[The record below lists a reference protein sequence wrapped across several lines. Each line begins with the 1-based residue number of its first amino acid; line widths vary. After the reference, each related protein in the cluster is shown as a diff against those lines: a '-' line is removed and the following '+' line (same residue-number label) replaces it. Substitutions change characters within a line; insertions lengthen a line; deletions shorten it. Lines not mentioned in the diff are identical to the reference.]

1 MSTPEGV
8 LLPDGRRIG
17 DLKVADLR
25 NQLEIRG
32 LSRSGVKKDLC
43 ARLSDAVDG
52 ELRQM
57 KNESGSVAKCV
68 ESDPLGGNNN
78 VQNEDTLEIDAVA
91 SDEEITEVSTSAD
104 ISEVNIEIAKSESL
118 CKSPP
123 VSSESKPD
131 PNNSEVSAE
140 VSNFEVTDVT
150 QVPEPPIS
158 IATDTKIEVESQP
171 IRRRQW
177 GSRSIAST
185 PSLSSESLEKLIPSS
200 CWIRSKNAVIDNEN
214 DEVSRTSPVSIQD
227 TASHIDDLNEKGEPF
242 NDDVD
247 DNAKE
252 ENNEFDHRIKNK
264 LFTDHKGNLNIN
276 EEDSS
281 NNRIKDNNNN
291 NNNNINNDRLHL
303 ERELEL
309 EVDAV
314 VENMDTYDDNNN
326 SIEEMSVAYDSRTVH
341 LSSSD
346 ISPKLDVI
354 IKRGCVVNTA
364 STTTTPINITPTTTM
379 TVASVTTSINVN
391 NPTITQSTNQMI
403 TKIGEGL
410 QSNSSHLTQT
420 KKSPPPK
427 RKGPKET
434 KAVGYL
440 VEPPERIEPI
450 QPAKHP
456 QTDIVY
462 IRFLVRP
469 FTAEQL
475 RQMVVTHFG
484 PVVDLWLDK
493 IKSSSLIR
501 LQTVEYA
508 AKCRDG
514 LDGSR
519 WPSMNPRVLR
529 CDYAS
534 TDLFEWMKVNGDS
547 SDLQPPK
554 HLLLGDASSNAEV
567 STVGADK
574 SDNGFTTST
583 DQEKKPTD
591 LRRKLERSN
600 RDVEQ
605 PLSVTKSRQG
615 ENKESPIA
623 EAKPKSEEPAKL
635 LNNLFRKTIA
645 TPSVYWLPL
654 TPEQVNRR
662 IKKSV
667 TDKSDAKKITSRHSS
682 HPSEEPVQKA
692 TRSPFAN
699 SSSSSTSPPSYPSSR
714 IPNQSRRNPTT
725 DRSSRPKIPDAK
737 LSSNSKSSGDI
748 VRHNSTKKPVSG
760 NVLYD
765 SKHSTSESKPK
776 SIRDSKGESRDIVA
790 VDNKQQGR
798 LSKQDTSSNS
808 STLPKIDK
816 PSDNSRKKELSP
828 SAHTRKRRYSK
839 TDSDDKE
846 VIPSKQSRPSL
857 TSSGDSSVVGEA
869 LAAYKK
875 NHMGPQH
882 HRSEHRRRSSSSR
895 HNSPNHRS
903 NFKSSFPEGSRV
915 KDKTDS
921 MSHSRESGRR
931 RSRSLNQRH
940 RSRSTGRRD
949 RSSSN
954 RYRSRR

>member
-8 LLPDGRRIG
+8 LLPDGRKIG

-57 KNESGSVAKCV
+57 RNESGSVAKCV
-68 ESDPLGGNNN
+68 ESEEPLG
-78 VQNEDTLEIDAVA
+78 VA

-118 CKSPP
+118 CKSPS

-131 PNNSEVSAE
+131 PNNSGVSAE
-140 VSNFEVTDVT
+140 VSNVEVTDGT
-150 QVPEPPIS
+150 QVSDPPIS
-158 IATDTKIEVESQP
+158 IATDTKTEVEAQP
-171 IRRRQW
+171 VRRRQW

-185 PSLSSESLEKLIPSS
+185 PSLSSESLEKLIPTS
-200 CWIRSKNAVIDNEN
+200 CWIRSKSTVIDNEN
-214 DEVSRTSPVSIQD
+214 DEVSHKSPVAIQD
-227 TASHIDDLNEKGEPF
+227 TVSHIDDSNEKCEPF

-264 LFTDHKGNLNIN
+264 LFTDHKNNHNIN

-281 NNRIKDNNNN
+281 DNRIKDNSNNN
-291 NNNNINNDRLHL
+291 NNSDRLHL

-326 SIEEMSVAYDSRTVH
+326 PIEEISVAYDSRTVH

-364 STTTTPINITPTTTM
+364 STTTTTINITPPPPITIAAMTTG
-379 TVASVTTSINVN
+379 INVN
-391 NPTITQSTNQMI
+391 YPTITQSTNQMT

-410 QSNSSHLTQT
+410 QSNSCHLTQT

-440 VEPPERIEPI
+440 VEPPERIEPV

-554 HLLLGDASSNAEV
+554 HLLLGDASSNTEISIV
-567 STVGADK
+567 EADK

-583 DQEKKPTD
+583 DQEKKPID

-600 RDVEQ
+600 RDIEQ

-615 ENKESPIA
+615 ENKETPIA

-667 TDKSDAKKITSRHSS
+667 ADKSDAKKITSRHSS

-699 SSSSSTSPPSYPSSR
+699 SSSSSASPPSYPSGC

-725 DRSSRPKIPDAK
+725 DRSARPKIPDAK

-748 VRHNSTKKPVSG
+748 VRHNSTKKTVSG

-776 SIRDSKGESRDIVA
+776 STRDSKGESRDIVA
-790 VDNKQQGR
+790 DDNKQQGR
-798 LSKQDTSSNS
+798 LPKQDTSSTNP
-808 STLPKIDK
+808 TLSKIDK

-828 SAHTRKRRYSK
+828 STNTRKRRYSK

-875 NHMGPQH
+875 NHMGTQH
-882 HRSEHRRRSSSSR
+882 HRSEHRRRSSSNR
-895 HNSPNHRS
+895 HSSPNHRS
-903 NFKSSFPEGSRV
+903 SFKNSFPEGSRV
-915 KDKTDS
+915 KDKDS
-921 MSHSRESGRR
+921 MSHSRDSGRR
-931 RSRSLNQRH
+931 RSRSLKQRH

>member
-1 MSTPEGV
+1 MCT
-8 LLPDGRRIG
+8 LR
-17 DLKVADLR
+17 DLSSICR
-25 NQLEIRG
+25 N
-32 LSRSGVKKDLC
+32 
-43 ARLSDAVDG
+43 
-52 ELRQM
+52 
-57 KNESGSVAKCV
+57 
-68 ESDPLGGNNN
+68 
-78 VQNEDTLEIDAVA
+78 
-91 SDEEITEVSTSAD
+91 EVS
-104 ISEVNIEIAKSESL
+104 
-118 CKSPP
+118 
-123 VSSESKPD
+123 D
-131 PNNSEVSAE
+131 PNNSGVSAE
-140 VSNFEVTDVT
+140 VSNFEVTDGT
-150 QVPEPPIS
+150 QVSDPPIS
-158 IATDTKIEVESQP
+158 IATDTKTEAEAQP
-171 IRRRQW
+171 VRRRQW

-185 PSLSSESLEKLIPSS
+185 PSLSSESLEKLIPTS
-200 CWIRSKNAVIDNEN
+200 CWIRSKSTVIDNEN

-227 TASHIDDLNEKGEPF
+227 TVSHIDESNEKCEPF
-242 NDDVD
+242 SDDID
-247 DNAKE
+247 ENAKE

-264 LFTDHKGNLNIN
+264 LFTDHKNNHNIN

-281 NNRIKDNNNN
+281 DNRIKDNSNNN
-291 NNNNINNDRLHL
+291 NSDRLHL

-326 SIEEMSVAYDSRTVH
+326 PIEEISVAYDSRTVH

-364 STTTTPINITPTTTM
+364 STTTTTLNITPTPPITIAAMTTG
-379 TVASVTTSINVN
+379 INVN
-391 NPTITQSTNQMI
+391 YPTITQSTNQMT

-410 QSNSSHLTQT
+410 QSNSCHLTQT

-554 HLLLGDASSNAEV
+554 HLLLGDASSNTEISIV
-567 STVGADK
+567 EADK

-600 RDVEQ
+600 RDIEQ
-605 PLSVTKSRQG
+605 PLSVTKSLQG

-667 TDKSDAKKITSRHSS
+667 AEKSDAKKTTSRHSS

-699 SSSSSTSPPSYPSSR
+699 SSSSSASPPSYPSSC

-737 LSSNSKSSGDI
+737 LSSNFKSSGDI

-765 SKHSTSESKPK
+765 SKRSTSESKPK
-776 SIRDSKGESRDIVA
+776 STRDSKGESRDIVA
-790 VDNKQQGR
+790 DDNKQQGR
-798 LSKQDTSSNS
+798 LSKQDTTSNNP
-808 STLPKIDK
+808 TLSKIDK

-828 SAHTRKRRYSK
+828 STHTRKRRYSK

-846 VIPSKQSRPSL
+846 AIPSKQSRPSL

-875 NHMGPQH
+875 NHMGTQH
-882 HRSEHRRRSSSSR
+882 HRSEHRRRSSSNR
-895 HNSPNHRS
+895 HSSPNRRS
-903 NFKSSFPEGSRV
+903 SFKNSFPEGSRV
-915 KDKTDS
+915 KNKTDS
-921 MSHSRESGRR
+921 MSHSRDSGRR

-940 RSRSTGRRD
+940 RSRSTERRD

>member
-8 LLPDGRRIG
+8 LLPDGRKIG

-57 KNESGSVAKCV
+57 RNESGSVAKCV
-68 ESDPLGGNNN
+68 ESEDPLGGNNN

-118 CKSPP
+118 CKSPS

-131 PNNSEVSAE
+131 PNNSGVSAE
-140 VSNFEVTDVT
+140 VSNFEVTDGT
-150 QVPEPPIS
+150 QVSDPPIS
-158 IATDTKIEVESQP
+158 ITTDTKTEVEAQP
-171 IRRRQW
+171 VRRRQW

-185 PSLSSESLEKLIPSS
+185 PSLSSESLEKLIPTS
-200 CWIRSKNAVIDNEN
+200 CWIRSKSTVIDNEN
-214 DEVSRTSPVSIQD
+214 DEVSHTSPVAIQD
-227 TASHIDDLNEKGEPF
+227 TVSHIDDSNEKCEPF

-252 ENNEFDHRIKNK
+252 KNNEFDHRIKNK
-264 LFTDHKGNLNIN
+264 LFTDHKNNHNIN
-276 EEDSS
+276 EENSS
-281 NNRIKDNNNN
+281 DNRIKDNSNNN
-291 NNNNINNDRLHL
+291 NNL

-326 SIEEMSVAYDSRTVH
+326 PIEEISVAYDSRTVH

-364 STTTTPINITPTTTM
+364 STTTTINITTPPPITIAAMTTG
-379 TVASVTTSINVN
+379 INVN
-391 NPTITQSTNQMI
+391 YPTITQSTNQM

-410 QSNSSHLTQT
+410 QSNSCHLTQT

-514 LDGSR
+514 LDGCR

-554 HLLLGDASSNAEV
+554 HLLLGDASSNTEISIV
-567 STVGADK
+567 EADK

-583 DQEKKPTD
+583 DQEKKPID

-600 RDVEQ
+600 RDIEQ

-615 ENKESPIA
+615 ENKASPIA

-654 TPEQVNRR
+654 TPEQVSRR

-667 TDKSDAKKITSRHSS
+667 ADKSDAKKITSRHSS

-699 SSSSSTSPPSYPSSR
+699 SSSSSASPPSYPSSC

-725 DRSSRPKIPDAK
+725 DRSSRPKIPDTK

-748 VRHNSTKKPVSG
+748 VRHNSTRKPVSG

-765 SKHSTSESKPK
+765 SKHSASEPKPK
-776 SIRDSKGESRDIVA
+776 STRDSKGESRDIVA
-790 VDNKQQGR
+790 DDNKQQGR
-798 LSKQDTSSNS
+798 LSKQDTSSNNP
-808 STLPKIDK
+808 TLSKIDK

-828 SAHTRKRRYSK
+828 STHTRKRRYSK

-875 NHMGPQH
+875 NHMGTQH
-882 HRSEHRRRSSSSR
+882 HRSEHRKRSSSNR
-895 HNSPNHRS
+895 HSSPNHRS
-903 NFKSSFPEGSRV
+903 SIKNSFPEGSRA
-915 KDKTDS
+915 KDKDS
-921 MSHSRESGRR
+921 MSHSRDSDRR

>member
-8 LLPDGRRIG
+8 LLPDGRKIG

-57 KNESGSVAKCV
+57 RNESGSVAKCV
-68 ESDPLGGNNN
+68 ESEEPLGGNNN

-118 CKSPP
+118 CKSPS

-131 PNNSEVSAE
+131 PNNSGVSAE
-140 VSNFEVTDVT
+140 VSNVEVTDGT
-150 QVPEPPIS
+150 QVSDPPIS
-158 IATDTKIEVESQP
+158 IATDTKTEVEAQP
-171 IRRRQW
+171 VRRRQW

-185 PSLSSESLEKLIPSS
+185 PSLSSESLEKLIPTS
-200 CWIRSKNAVIDNEN
+200 CWIRSKSTVIDNEN
-214 DEVSRTSPVSIQD
+214 DEVSHKSPVAIQD
-227 TASHIDDLNEKGEPF
+227 TVSHIDDSNEKCEPF

-264 LFTDHKGNLNIN
+264 LFTDHKNNHNIN

-281 NNRIKDNNNN
+281 DNRIKDNSNNN
-291 NNNNINNDRLHL
+291 NNSDRLHL

-326 SIEEMSVAYDSRTVH
+326 PIEEISVAYDSRTVH

-364 STTTTPINITPTTTM
+364 STTTTTINITPPPPITIAAMTTG
-379 TVASVTTSINVN
+379 INVN
-391 NPTITQSTNQMI
+391 YPTITQSTNQMT

-410 QSNSSHLTQT
+410 QSNSCHLTQT

-440 VEPPERIEPI
+440 VEPPERIEPV

-554 HLLLGDASSNAEV
+554 HLLLGDASSNTEISIV
-567 STVGADK
+567 EADK

-583 DQEKKPTD
+583 DQEKKPID

-600 RDVEQ
+600 RDIEQ

-615 ENKESPIA
+615 ENKETPIA

-667 TDKSDAKKITSRHSS
+667 ADKSDAKKITSRHSS

-699 SSSSSTSPPSYPSSR
+699 SSSSSASPPSYPSGC

-725 DRSSRPKIPDAK
+725 DRSARPKIPDAK

-748 VRHNSTKKPVSG
+748 VRHNSTKKTVSG

-776 SIRDSKGESRDIVA
+776 STRDSKGESRDIVA
-790 VDNKQQGR
+790 DDNKQQGR
-798 LSKQDTSSNS
+798 LPKQDTSSTNP
-808 STLPKIDK
+808 TLSKIDK

-828 SAHTRKRRYSK
+828 STNTRKRRYSK

-875 NHMGPQH
+875 NHMGTQH
-882 HRSEHRRRSSSSR
+882 HRSEHRRRSSSNR
-895 HNSPNHRS
+895 HSSPNHRS
-903 NFKSSFPEGSRV
+903 SFKNSFPEGSRV
-915 KDKTDS
+915 KDKDS
-921 MSHSRESGRR
+921 MSHSRDSGRR
-931 RSRSLNQRH
+931 RSRSLKQRH

>member
-68 ESDPLGGNNN
+68 ESEDPLG
-78 VQNEDTLEIDAVA
+78 EIDAVA

-104 ISEVNIEIAKSESL
+104 VSEVNIEIAKSESL
-118 CKSPP
+118 CKSPS

-131 PNNSEVSAE
+131 PNNSGVSAE
-140 VSNFEVTDVT
+140 VSNFEVTDGT
-150 QVPEPPIS
+150 QVSDPPIS
-158 IATDTKIEVESQP
+158 IATDTKTEAEAQP
-171 IRRRQW
+171 VRRRQW

-185 PSLSSESLEKLIPSS
+185 PSLSSESLEKLIPTS
-200 CWIRSKNAVIDNEN
+200 CWIRSKSTVIDNEN

-227 TASHIDDLNEKGEPF
+227 TVSHIDESNEKCEPF
-242 NDDVD
+242 SDDID
-247 DNAKE
+247 ENAKE

-264 LFTDHKGNLNIN
+264 LFTDHKNNHNIN

-281 NNRIKDNNNN
+281 DNRIKDNSNNN
-291 NNNNINNDRLHL
+291 NSDRLHL

-326 SIEEMSVAYDSRTVH
+326 PIEEISVAYDSRTVH

-364 STTTTPINITPTTTM
+364 STTTTTLNITPTPPITIAAMTTG
-379 TVASVTTSINVN
+379 INVN
-391 NPTITQSTNQMI
+391 YPTITQSTNQMT

-410 QSNSSHLTQT
+410 QSNSCHLTQT

-554 HLLLGDASSNAEV
+554 HLLLGDASSNTEISIV
-567 STVGADK
+567 EADK

-600 RDVEQ
+600 RDIEQ
-605 PLSVTKSRQG
+605 PLSVTKSLQG

-667 TDKSDAKKITSRHSS
+667 AEKSDAKKTTSRHSS

-699 SSSSSTSPPSYPSSR
+699 SSSSSASPPSYPSSC

-737 LSSNSKSSGDI
+737 LSSNFKSSGDI

-765 SKHSTSESKPK
+765 SKRSTSESKPK
-776 SIRDSKGESRDIVA
+776 STRDSKGESRDIVA
-790 VDNKQQGR
+790 DDNKQQGR
-798 LSKQDTSSNS
+798 LSKQDTTSNNP
-808 STLPKIDK
+808 TLSKIDK

-828 SAHTRKRRYSK
+828 STHTRKRRYSK

-846 VIPSKQSRPSL
+846 AIPSKQSRPSL

-875 NHMGPQH
+875 NHMGTQH
-882 HRSEHRRRSSSSR
+882 HRSEHRRRSSSNR
-895 HNSPNHRS
+895 HSSPNRRS
-903 NFKSSFPEGSRV
+903 SFKNSFPEGSRV
-915 KDKTDS
+915 KNKTDS
-921 MSHSRESGRR
+921 MSHSRDSGRR

-940 RSRSTGRRD
+940 RSRSTERRD

>member
-1 MSTPEGV
+1 MSTPESV

-52 ELRQM
+52 ELRQVR
-57 KNESGSVAKCV
+57 NESGCVAKSV
-68 ESDPLGGNNN
+68 KSEDP
-78 VQNEDTLEIDAVA
+78 VDEIDAVS
-91 SDEEITEVSTSAD
+91 SDEEVTEVSTSAD
-104 ISEVNIEIAKSESL
+104 VSEVNIEIDKSESL
-118 CKSPP
+118 CKSPS

-131 PNNSEVSAE
+131 PSNSEMPAE
-140 VSNFEVTDVT
+140 VSNFEVIEDT
-150 QVPEPPIS
+150 QVSDPPIS
-158 IATDTKIEVESQP
+158 ITTDTKTKMETQP

-177 GSRSIAST
+177 GSRTTAST

-200 CWIRSKNAVIDNEN
+200 CWIRSKNTVIDNGN
-214 DEVSRTSPVSIQD
+214 DEVSRTSPVSFPD
-227 TASHIDDLNEKGEPF
+227 TASHIDDLNEKCQPF
-242 NDDVD
+242 NDDD
-247 DNAKE
+247 DNTKE
-252 ENNEFDHRIKNK
+252 ETNEFDHKIKNK
-264 LFTDHKGNLNIN
+264 LFNDHKNNHNIN

-281 NNRIKDNNNN
+281 NNSNNDNNNN
-291 NNNNINNDRLHL
+291 SDRLHL
-303 ERELEL
+303 EREPEL

-326 SIEEMSVAYDSRTVH
+326 SIEEVSIAYDSRTVH
-341 LSSSD
+341 LTSSD

-354 IKRGCVVNTA
+354 IKRGCVVNTT
-364 STTTTPINITPTTTM
+364 STTTTTTNMTPSTTITI
-379 TVASVTTSINVN
+379 AAITTSINVN
-391 NPTITQSTNQMI
+391 NSTITQSTNQMT
-403 TKIGEGL
+403 TKIGGL
-410 QSNSSHLTQT
+410 QSNSSYLTQASSNLT

-440 VEPPERIEPI
+440 VEPPERIEPM

-462 IRFLVRP
+462 IHFLVRP

-547 SDLQPPK
+547 GDLQPPK
-554 HLLLGDASSNAEV
+554 HLLLGDASSSNADTSV
-567 STVGADK
+567 VKADK

-583 DQEKKPTD
+583 DQDKKPTD

-600 RDVEQ
+600 RDIEQ
-605 PLSVTKSRQG
+605 PLLVTKSRQG
-615 ENKESPIA
+615 ENKECPIT

-654 TPEQVNRR
+654 TSEQVNRR
-662 IKKSV
+662 MKKSV
-667 TDKSDAKKITSRHSS
+667 ADKPDAKKITSRHSS
-682 HPSEEPVQKA
+682 HQSEEAVQKT

-699 SSSSSTSPPSYPSSR
+699 SSCSSTSPPSYPSGR
-714 IPNQSRRNPTT
+714 IPSQSRRNPTS
-725 DRSSRPKIPDAK
+725 DRSSKPKILDAK
-737 LSSNSKSSGDI
+737 SFSTSKSSSDN
-748 VRHNSTKKPVSG
+748 VRHNSTKKPVSS
-760 NVLYD
+760 NVLCD
-765 SKHSTSESKPK
+765 SKGSTSESKLK
-776 SIRDSKGESRDIVA
+776 SIRDSKGESRDIIA
-790 VDNKQQGR
+790 DDNKQQGR
-798 LSKQDTSSNS
+798 SSKPDTSSNN
-808 STLPKIDK
+808 STLLKND
-816 PSDNSRKKELSP
+816 SSRKKEMSP
-828 SAHTRKRRYSK
+828 STHTRKRRYSK

-846 VIPSKQSRPSL
+846 AIPSKQSRPSL

-875 NHMGPQH
+875 NHTGTQH
-882 HRSEHRRRSSSSR
+882 HRSDHRRRSSSNRPS
-895 HNSPNHRS
+895 SPNHRS
-903 NFKSSFPEGSRV
+903 SFKSSFPEGPRV

-921 MSHSRESGRR
+921 ISHSRDSGRR
-931 RSRSLNQRH
+931 RSRSFNQRH
-940 RSRSTGRRD
+940 RSRSTDRRD

>member
-8 LLPDGRRIG
+8 LLPDGRKIG

-57 KNESGSVAKCV
+57 RNESGSVAKCV
-68 ESDPLGGNNN
+68 ESEEPLGGNNN
-78 VQNEDTLEIDAVA
+78 VQNEDALEIDAVA

-118 CKSPP
+118 CKSPS

-131 PNNSEVSAE
+131 PNDSGVSAE
-140 VSNFEVTDVT
+140 VSNFEVTDGT
-150 QVPEPPIS
+150 QVSDPPIL
-158 IATDTKIEVESQP
+158 IATDTKTEVEAQP
-171 IRRRQW
+171 VRRRQW

-185 PSLSSESLEKLIPSS
+185 PSLSSESLEKLIPTS
-200 CWIRSKNAVIDNEN
+200 CWIRSKSTVIDNEN
-214 DEVSRTSPVSIQD
+214 DEVSHTSSVAIQD
-227 TASHIDDLNEKGEPF
+227 TVSHIDDSNEKCEPF

-252 ENNEFDHRIKNK
+252 ENNDFDHRIKNK
-264 LFTDHKGNLNIN
+264 LFTDHKNNHNIN

-281 NNRIKDNNNN
+281 DNRIKDDSNNNN
-291 NNNNINNDRLHL
+291 NSDRLHL

-326 SIEEMSVAYDSRTVH
+326 PIEEISVAYDSRTVH

-364 STTTTPINITPTTTM
+364 STTTTTINITPPPPITIAAMTTG
-379 TVASVTTSINVN
+379 INVN
-391 NPTITQSTNQMI
+391 YPTITQSTNQMT

-410 QSNSSHLTQT
+410 QSNSCHLTQT

-440 VEPPERIEPI
+440 VEPPERIEPV

-554 HLLLGDASSNAEV
+554 HLLLGDASSNTEISIV
-567 STVGADK
+567 EADK

-583 DQEKKPTD
+583 DQEKKPID

-600 RDVEQ
+600 RDIEQ

-667 TDKSDAKKITSRHSS
+667 ADKSDAKKITSRHSS

-699 SSSSSTSPPSYPSSR
+699 SSSSSASPPSYPSGC

-725 DRSSRPKIPDAK
+725 DRSARPKIPDAK

-748 VRHNSTKKPVSG
+748 VRHNSTKKTVSG

-776 SIRDSKGESRDIVA
+776 STRDSKGESRDIVA
-790 VDNKQQGR
+790 DDNKQQGR
-798 LSKQDTSSNS
+798 LPKQDTSSTNP
-808 STLPKIDK
+808 TLSKIGK

-828 SAHTRKRRYSK
+828 STHTRKRRYSK

-875 NHMGPQH
+875 NHMGTQH
-882 HRSEHRRRSSSSR
+882 HRSEHRRRSSSNR
-895 HNSPNHRS
+895 HSSPNHRS
-903 NFKSSFPEGSRV
+903 SFKNSFPEGSRV
-915 KDKTDS
+915 KDKDS
-921 MSHSRESGRR
+921 MSHSRDSGRR
-931 RSRSLNQRH
+931 RSRSLKQRH

>member
-8 LLPDGRRIG
+8 LLPDGRKIG

-57 KNESGSVAKCV
+57 RNESGSVAKCV
-68 ESDPLGGNNN
+68 ESEEPLG
-78 VQNEDTLEIDAVA
+78 EIDAVA

-118 CKSPP
+118 CKSPS

-131 PNNSEVSAE
+131 PNNSGVSAE
-140 VSNFEVTDVT
+140 VSNVEVTDGT
-150 QVPEPPIS
+150 QVSDPPIS
-158 IATDTKIEVESQP
+158 IATDTKTEVEAQP
-171 IRRRQW
+171 VRRRQW

-185 PSLSSESLEKLIPSS
+185 PSLSSESLEKLIPTS
-200 CWIRSKNAVIDNEN
+200 CWIRSKSTVIDNEN
-214 DEVSRTSPVSIQD
+214 DEVSHKSPVAIQD
-227 TASHIDDLNEKGEPF
+227 TVSHIDDSNEKCEPF

-264 LFTDHKGNLNIN
+264 LFTDHKNNHNIN

-281 NNRIKDNNNN
+281 DNRIKDNSNNN
-291 NNNNINNDRLHL
+291 NNSDRLHL

-326 SIEEMSVAYDSRTVH
+326 PIEEISVAYDSRTVH

-364 STTTTPINITPTTTM
+364 STTTTTINITPPPPITIAAMTTG
-379 TVASVTTSINVN
+379 INVN
-391 NPTITQSTNQMI
+391 YPTITQSTNQMT

-410 QSNSSHLTQT
+410 QSNSCHLTQT

-440 VEPPERIEPI
+440 VEPPERIEPV

-554 HLLLGDASSNAEV
+554 HLLLGDASSNTEISIV
-567 STVGADK
+567 EADK

-583 DQEKKPTD
+583 DQEKKPID

-600 RDVEQ
+600 RDIEQ

-615 ENKESPIA
+615 ENKETPIA

-667 TDKSDAKKITSRHSS
+667 ADKSDAKKITSRHSS

-699 SSSSSTSPPSYPSSR
+699 SSSSSASPPSYPSGC

-725 DRSSRPKIPDAK
+725 DRSARPKIPDAK

-748 VRHNSTKKPVSG
+748 VRHNSTKKTVSG

-776 SIRDSKGESRDIVA
+776 STRDSKGESRDIVA
-790 VDNKQQGR
+790 DDNKQQGR
-798 LSKQDTSSNS
+798 LPKQDTSSTNP
-808 STLPKIDK
+808 TLSKIDK

-828 SAHTRKRRYSK
+828 STNTRKRRYSK

-875 NHMGPQH
+875 NHMGTQH
-882 HRSEHRRRSSSSR
+882 HRSEHRRRSSSNR
-895 HNSPNHRS
+895 HSSPNHRS
-903 NFKSSFPEGSRV
+903 SFKNSFPEGSRV
-915 KDKTDS
+915 KDKDS
-921 MSHSRESGRR
+921 MSHSRDSGRR
-931 RSRSLNQRH
+931 RSRSLKQRH